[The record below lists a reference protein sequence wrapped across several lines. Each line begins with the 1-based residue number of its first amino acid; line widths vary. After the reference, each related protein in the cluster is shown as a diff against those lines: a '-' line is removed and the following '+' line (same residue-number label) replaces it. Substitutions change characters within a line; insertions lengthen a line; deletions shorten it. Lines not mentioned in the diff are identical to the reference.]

1 MSQTKK
7 DLDYF
12 SHFHENDAEYAA
24 QREQY
29 GRAIPSRAFILEL
42 LKFDHNLDFEAV
54 ARVFKLRKVW
64 ELDALEN
71 RLNAMIRAGTIYTA
85 QDETLKIVD
94 PSQPIIGR
102 VTGHA
107 EGFGYLDLLDKSDK
121 SGSLFIPPSE
131 MIYLLHG
138 DIAEALP
145 AGFDNRNRRIA
156 KITKIVERGFTEFF
170 GRIYKDEDG
179 FTIVPENRRIARHF
193 SVAPELTKK
202 ARNLDIVRAKVVNYP
217 DQNQPATAEVIE
229 VFGDEVTV
237 DIEIEQ
243 ALLEHDIPHIFPKE
257 VEAEV
262 ANLPDAVSASELKGR
277 KDYRD
282 IPLVTID
289 GITARDFDDAVY
301 CEPLKSGNY
310 KLIVAIA
317 DVSYYVKPSS
327 PIDKE
332 AYLRST
338 SVYFPNRVIPMLHR
352 ALSNG
357 ICSLNPEVDRLCMV
371 AELEIDKRGNLV
383 HYEFFEGVMNSH
395 ARLTYD
401 LVFKIIDG
409 DELLRE
415 SYAHLTPHLDHL
427 YALYKILR
435 KKRNERGTIDFDT
448 IETLILYDN
457 DGEIE
462 KIVPD
467 ERNDAHKIIEECM
480 ITANIAAARFLEAHK
495 IPTLYR
501 VHAPPEE
508 QKLFKLREFLKEFGL
523 GLRGGESPSPMDFAK
538 TLEEAKNLPAFNMI
552 QTVML
557 RSLSQAV
564 YQPENGGHFGLSLT
578 HYAHFTS
585 PIRRYPDLLV
595 HRAIKHLLHKR
606 EIENFYTL
614 GKMVQMGEHTS
625 MAERRADE
633 AVRDVMDWLKAK
645 YLQQFIGDQFTGKI
659 TGVTNFGLFVEL
671 DDIYIEGLVHIS
683 QLEGDFF
690 IYDEHR
696 HRLIGE
702 RTKRQYRLEDRVR
715 IKVKEANPET
725 KHIDFELLTPVSEQ
739 TVGTTTGM
747 ENDGLRP
754 PKKQRGEISRK
765 DGKSARRPKRTG
777 KAAAAKLKAKR
788 KKRKKRR

>member
-1 MSQTKK
+1 MSHTQK

-12 SHFHENDAEYAA
+12 GRFHENDPEYAA

-29 GRAIPSRAFILEL
+29 GRAIPSRNFILEL
-42 LKFDHNLDFEAV
+42 IKFDQSLDFEAV
-54 ARVFKLRKVW
+54 ARIFKLRKVW

-71 RLNAMIRAGTIYTA
+71 RLNAMIRAGSIYIA
-85 QDETLKIVD
+85 NNDTLKVVT
-94 PSQPIIGR
+94 PGEPMTGR
-102 VTGHA
+102 VVGHA
-107 EGFGYLDLLDKSDK
+107 EGFGYLDPLERNGQD
-121 SGSLFIPPSE
+121 SLYLPPYE
-131 MIYLLHG
+131 MKYLLHG
-138 DIAEALP
+138 DIVEALP
-145 AGFDNRNRRIA
+145 GGMDNRNRRIG
-156 KITKIVERGFTEFF
+156 KITRVVKRGFSEFF
-170 GRIYKDEDG
+170 GRLYKDEDG
-179 FTIVPENRRIARHF
+179 FTIVPENRRISRHF
-193 SVAPELTKK
+193 KVAKEHLKK
-202 ARNLDIVRAKVVNYP
+202 AKNLDIVRAKVIDYP
-217 DQNQPATAEVIE
+217 DQHQPATAEIIE

-243 ALLEHDIPHIFPKE
+243 ALLEHDIPHIFPEE
-257 VEAEV
+257 VLEQV
-262 ANLPDAVSASELKGR
+262 KNLPDAVSDRELKGR

-289 GITARDFDDAVY
+289 GIDARDFDDAVY
-301 CEPLKSGNY
+301 CEPLKNGNY

-317 DVSYYVKPSS
+317 DVSYYVTPSS

-338 SVYFPNRVIPMLHR
+338 SVYFPNRVVPMLHR

-371 AELEIDKRGNLV
+371 AELEIDKKGSLV
-383 HYEFFEGVMNSH
+383 KYEFFEGVMNSH

-401 LVFKIIDG
+401 LVFKIIEG

-448 IETLILYDN
+448 VETLFIYDN

-523 GLRGGESPSPMDFAK
+523 GLRGGESPSPKDFAE
-538 TLEEAKNLPAFNMI
+538 TLEEAKSLPAFEMI

-595 HRAIKHLLHKR
+595 HRAIKHLLHKKDL
-606 EIENFYTL
+606 EDFYTL

-633 AVRDVMDWLKAK
+633 AVRDVMDWLKAT
-645 YLQQFIGDQFTGKI
+645 YLQQFIGDEFSGKI
-659 TGVTNFGLFVEL
+659 TGVTSFGLFVEL

-683 QLEGDFF
+683 QLEGDFYLF
-690 IYDEHR
+690 DEYR

-702 RTKRQYRLEDRVR
+702 RTRQQYRLEDRVR
-715 IKVKEANPET
+715 IRVAEANPET
-725 KHIDFELLTPVSEQ
+725 KHIDFTLLSPLAGNGSPDKEAELPI
-739 TVGTTTGM
+739 
-747 ENDGLRP
+747 DGKKSGDQP
-754 PKKQRGEISRK
+754 PKKQKRFDRK
-765 DGKSARRPKRTG
+765 GNKSRPKRASDKT
-777 KAAAAKLKAKR
+777 KKKR
-788 KKRKKRR
+788 KKRKNRKR